1 MQDREICTYFETE
14 TIKPKNKMETNTS
27 LVIANLND
35 NIQTLAKIAL
45 INLPDGT
52 SLEKAQRT
60 VMKEI
65 VNFEMACTMNPLLAN
80 PAIDKASILIA
91 VKQAIADNLSL
102 SPNAG
107 LVYLIPG
114 KVQVGIDPKTNAKI
128 YKEVLNYS
136 PTAEGILSM
145 SRQSGS
151 ILDHK
156 RPVCTYD
163 SAGKV
168 DTVTFEF
175 MVPAYPAPRWESI
188 TFNKD
193 NFAKWQQKSAAK
205 FGGNSNPNYT
215 AWNGGIDPEFAAS
228 KAIKHGLKK
237 RGRNSNETISHYAI
251 SEVKPEVKAEVKNN
265 AAPEVKAETN
275 NNIEDVHFEDVKPE
289 IKTEPAD
296 NTNTVTENDLF

>member
-1 MQDREICTYFETE
+1 
-14 TIKPKNKMETNTS
+14 METNTS

-205 FGGNSNPNYT
+205 FGGNANPNYT

-237 RGRNSNETISHYAI
+237 RGRNSNEVQSSVQAHSEPSPKLKEAIISVNKEKI
-251 SEVKPEVKAEVKNN
+251 EELQSEINNLNTSQNNTDNIQDVKFEEVKQDPLNPIAT
-265 AAPEVKAETN
+265 P
-275 NNIEDVHFEDVKPE
+275 
-289 IKTEPAD
+289 
-296 NTNTVTENDLF
+296 TNTVTENDLF